1 MLRDG
6 KALTESLKVAPS
18 VETLCFIGVAHQAST
33 VRHTLPSAT
42 QVQIHCACPSA
53 S

>member
-1 MLRDG
+1 MSLILR
-6 KALTESLKVAPS
+6 AVLSILITS
-18 VETLCFIGVAHQAST
+18 LCFIGVAHQAST